1 MPRLNYYNMKK
12 ISLTVLAISFL
23 NVGLIAQTIFDEI
36 ATSEELNTISTSVPF
51 LLIAPDSRAG
61 AMGDVGAATSPDHNS
76 IHWNASKFAFI
87 EDDRGVSLSYTP
99 WLQDLVPE
107 ISLSYLSGFKRL
119 NSKSTIAGSM
129 RYFSL
134 GEIQFT
140 DAQGQF
146 ISNFNP
152 NEFTIDGA
160 YAMKLSKNFSSGL
173 AMRYIY
179 SNLTGGIQVPDGGGA
194 TKPGTSFA
202 VDLSSYFQS
211 DKFEIDDKEAYFA
224 AGFNISNIG
233 NKISY
238 TDGGEEFF
246 LPANGRLGANLF
258 MELDEYNTVSFAFD
272 INKLLVPTPPIYDSL
287 ATVPGPENIISGKD
301 PNVGVLQGIFQSFSD
316 APGGLQ
322 EELNELMYSVG
333 AEYWYM
339 NQFAFRGGYFHEHE
353 TKGARK
359 YFTVGVGLKMNVFSL
374 DMAFLLPA
382 TRGIR
387 SPLANTLRFTL
398 LFDMAALYAT
408 DQD

>member
-1 MPRLNYYNMKK
+1 MKK
-12 ISLTVLAISFL
+12 ISLTVLAVSFL
-23 NVGLIAQTIFDEI
+23 NFGLFAQTIFDEI

-76 IHWNASKFAFI
+76 IHWNASKLAFI
-87 EDDRGVSLSYTP
+87 EDERGVSLSYTP

-119 NSKSTIAGSM
+119 NSRSTIAGSM

-160 YAMKLSKNFSSGL
+160 YSMKLSKNFSSGL
-173 AMRYIY
+173 AMRYIF
-179 SNLTGGIQVPDGGGA
+179 SNLTGGIQIPDGGGA

-211 DKFEIDDKEAYFA
+211 DKFDIDDKEAYFA
-224 AGFNISNIG
+224 AGLNISNVG

-258 MELDEYNTVSFAFD
+258 MELDDYNTISFAFD
-272 INKLLVPTPPIYDSL
+272 INKLLVPTPPKYDSL

-408 DQD
+408 DQE

>member
-1 MPRLNYYNMKK
+1 MKK
-12 ISLTVLAISFL
+12 IKLTALVSACIQLSVF
-23 NVGLIAQTIFDEI
+23 AQDGGVFQGSDYLDN
-36 ATSEELNTISTSVPF
+36 LNTISTSVPF

-119 NSKSTIAGSM
+119 NSRSTIAGSL

-140 DAQGQF
+140 DNQGNQL
-146 ISNFNP
+146 STFNP
-152 NEFTIDGA
+152 NEFTLDAA

-179 SNLTGGIQVPDGGGA
+179 SNLTGGIQVPGELA
-194 TKPGTSFA
+194 VTKPGQSFA

-211 DKFEIDDKEAYFA
+211 NRFDIDDKEAYFA
-224 AGFNISNIG
+224 LGLNLSNIG

-238 TDGGEEFF
+238 TDGSEEFF
-246 LPANGRLGANLF
+246 LPSNGRLGANLF
-258 MELDEYNTVSFAFD
+258 MELDDYNTISFAFD
-272 INKLLVPTPPIYDSL
+272 INKLLVPTPNEDDTL
-287 ATVPGPENIISGKD
+287 ANI
-301 PNVGVLQGIFQSFSD
+301 GVLQGVFQSFSD
-316 APGGLQ
+316 APGGFQ
-322 EELNELMYSVG
+322 EELNELMYSIG

-359 YFTVGVGLKMNVFSL
+359 YFTLGVGLKMNVFSL

-398 LFDMAALYAT
+398 LFDMAALYGT
-408 DQD
+408 NNE

>member
-1 MPRLNYYNMKK
+1 MKK
-12 ISLTVLAISFL
+12 ISLTLLAFSFL
-23 NVGLIAQTIFDEI
+23 NVGLFAQTIFDEI

-76 IHWNASKFAFI
+76 IHWNASKLAFI
-87 EDDRGVSLSYTP
+87 EDERGVSLSYTP

-119 NSKSTIAGSM
+119 NSRSTIAGSM

-160 YAMKLSKNFSSGL
+160 YSMKLSKNFSSGL
-173 AMRYIY
+173 AMRYIF
-179 SNLTGGIQVPDGGGA
+179 SNLTGGIQIPDGGGA

-211 DKFEIDDKEAYFA
+211 DKFDIDDKEAYFA
-224 AGFNISNIG
+224 AGLNISNVG

-258 MELDEYNTVSFAFD
+258 MELDDYNTISFAFD

-408 DQD
+408 DKL

>member
-1 MPRLNYYNMKK
+1 MRK
-12 ISLTVLAISFL
+12 ISLTVLAGVLLNMSSLAQSPTAFDSFE
-23 NVGLIAQTIFDEI
+23 G
-36 ATSEELNTISTSVPF
+36 ELNTISTSVPF

-76 IHWNASKFAFI
+76 IHWNASKLAFI
-87 EDDRGVSLSYTP
+87 EDDRGVSMSYTP

-152 NEFTIDGA
+152 NEFTLDGA
-160 YAMKLSKNFSSGL
+160 YSMKLSQNFSTGL
-173 AMRYIY
+173 AMRYIF
-179 SNLTGGIQVPDGGGA
+179 SNLTGGIQVPDAGGA

-211 DKFEIDDKEAYFA
+211 NNFEIDDKEAYFA
-224 AGFNISNIG
+224 AGFNLSNIG

-238 TDGGEEFF
+238 TDGGEEHF
-246 LPANGRLGANLF
+246 LPTNGRLGANLF

-287 ATVPGPENIISGKD
+287 ATVPGPENIISGQD
-301 PNVGVLQGIFQSFSD
+301 PNVGVLQGMFQSFSD
-316 APGGLQ
+316 APGGIQ

-339 NQFAFRGGYFHEHE
+339 KQFAFRGGYFHEHA

-382 TRGIR
+382 TRGVR

-398 LFDMAALYAT
+398 LFDMASLYAT
-408 DQD
+408 DKE

>member
-1 MPRLNYYNMKK
+1 MKK
-12 ISLTVLAISFL
+12 IPLIILAVSLL
-23 NVGLIAQTIFDEI
+23 NVSIEAQTIFDEI

-61 AMGDVGAATSPDHNS
+61 AMGDAGVATSPDHNS
-76 IHWNASKFAFI
+76 IHWNASKLAFI
-87 EDDRGVSLSYTP
+87 EDERGVSMSYTP

-107 ISLSYLSGFKRL
+107 ISLSYLSGFRRL
-119 NSKSTIAGSM
+119 NSRSTIAGSM

-160 YAMKLSKNFSSGL
+160 YAMKLSKNLSSGL

-179 SNLTGGIQVPDGGGA
+179 SNLTGGIQIPDGGGA

-211 DKFEIDDKEAYFA
+211 DKFDIDDKEAYFA

-258 MELDEYNTVSFAFD
+258 MELDDYNTVSFAFD
-272 INKLLVPTPPIYDSL
+272 INKLLVPTPPKYDSL

-316 APGGLQ
+316 APGGFQ

>member
-1 MPRLNYYNMKK
+1 MRK
-12 ISLTVLAISFL
+12 ISLTVLAGVLL
-23 NVGLIAQTIFDEI
+23 NMSLLAQTPTAFDSFEG
-36 ATSEELNTISTSVPF
+36 ELNTISTSVPF

-146 ISNFNP
+146 ITNFNP
-152 NEFTIDGA
+152 NEFTLVAA
-160 YAMKLSKNFSSGL
+160 YVMKLSKNFSSGL

-179 SNLTGGIQVPDGGGA
+179 SNLTGGIQVPDAGGA

-202 VDLSSYFQS
+202 VDLSSYFES

-224 AGFNISNIG
+224 AGFNFSNIG

-246 LPANGRLGANLF
+246 LPTNGRLGANLF
-258 MELDEYNTVSFAFD
+258 MELDEYNTVSLAFD

-287 ATVPGPENIISGKD
+287 ATVPGPENIISGQD

-316 APGGLQ
+316 APGGFQ

-339 NQFAFRGGYFHEHE
+339 NQFAFRGGYFHEHA

-382 TRGIR
+382 TRGVR

-408 DQD
+408 DKG

>member
-1 MPRLNYYNMKK
+1 MRK
-12 ISLTVLAISFL
+12 ISLTVLAGVLL
-23 NVGLIAQTIFDEI
+23 NMSSLAQSPTAFDTFEG
-36 ATSEELNTISTSVPF
+36 ELNTISTSVPF

-76 IHWNASKFAFI
+76 IHWNASKLAFI
-87 EDDRGVSLSYTP
+87 EDDRGVSMSYTP

-152 NEFTIDGA
+152 NEFTLDGA
-160 YAMKLSKNFSSGL
+160 YSMKLSQNFSTGL
-173 AMRYIY
+173 AMRYIF
-179 SNLTGGIQVPDGGGA
+179 SNLTGGIQVPDAGGA

-211 DKFEIDDKEAYFA
+211 NKFDIDDKEAYFA
-224 AGFNISNIG
+224 AGFNLSNIG

-238 TDGGEEFF
+238 TDGGEEHF
-246 LPANGRLGANLF
+246 LPTNGRIGANLF
-258 MELDEYNTVSFAFD
+258 LELDEYNTVSFAFD

-287 ATVPGPENIISGKD
+287 ATVPGPDNIISGQD

-333 AEYWYM
+333 AEYWYLK
-339 NQFAFRGGYFHEHE
+339 QFAFRGGYFHEHA

-382 TRGIR
+382 TRGVR

-408 DQD
+408 DKE

>member
-1 MPRLNYYNMKK
+1 MKK
-12 ISLTVLAISFL
+12 ISLTLLAFSFL
-23 NVGLIAQTIFDEI
+23 NVGLFAQTIFDEI

-76 IHWNASKFAFI
+76 IHWNASKLAFI
-87 EDDRGVSLSYTP
+87 EDERGVSLSYTP

-119 NSKSTIAGSM
+119 NSRSTIAGSM

-160 YAMKLSKNFSSGL
+160 YSMKLSKNFSSGL
-173 AMRYIY
+173 AMRYIF
-179 SNLTGGIQVPDGGGA
+179 SNLTGGIQIPDGGGA

-211 DKFEIDDKEAYFA
+211 DKFDIDDKEAYFA

-272 INKLLVPTPPIYDSL
+272 INKLLVPTPPKYDSL